1 MAASVC
7 AQAEQANGHAEKA
20 QGPIPTL
27 PIAASTASSRT
38 HQPDHPGLGELLRDR
53 TLGAMLRFDQ
63 KVGGEEGKKAS
74 DASAKEVRLW
84 LETVE

>member
-7 AQAEQANGHAEKA
+7 AQAEEANGTAREA
-20 QGPIPTL
+20 QRSIPAL
-27 PIAASTASSRT
+27 PIAASEASSRT

-53 TLGAMLRFDQ
+53 TLGAMLLHDQ
-63 KVGGEEGKKAS
+63 TMGGEEGKKAS
-74 DASAKEVRLW
+74 DASAKAVRLW